1 MDKECTIETE
11 HSRHRE
17 RLTPAVLNN
26 EQLYSVNPLSM
37 LKGIL
42 RMYQDVV
49 IQNRKTVSMF
59 LIESQHKVPL

>member
-1 MDKECTIETE
+1 MDKECIIETE
-11 HSRHRE
+11 HARHRE

-42 RMYQDVV
+42 RMY
-49 IQNRKTVSMF
+49 
-59 LIESQHKVPL
+59 